1 MAILEDKEARLRNLI
16 VPAAASLVGAG
27 AGLVLTRK
35 PVRTALP
42 DRDKIG
48 ELTDDLREK
57 LDSVVGKVQS
67 SSAFAQV
74 TRSSHTHRLDARELE
89 ERVRARAQHRSQRRA
104 RR

>member
-67 SSAFAQV
+67 SAFAQV

-89 ERVRARAQHRSQRRA
+89 ERVRAREQHRSQRRA
-104 RR
+104 SR